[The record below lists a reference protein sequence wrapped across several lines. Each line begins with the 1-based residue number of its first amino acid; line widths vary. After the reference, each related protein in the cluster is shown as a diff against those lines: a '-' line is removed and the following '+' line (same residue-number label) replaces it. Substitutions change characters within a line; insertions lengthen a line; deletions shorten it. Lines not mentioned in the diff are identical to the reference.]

1 MIGREKERKKSE
13 NDACVNKLF
22 FFIPTDFFIDHNFMY
37 MVIRY
42 TSFIKNEGNTS
53 HYDNIEDNNPFTYI
67 CFFVFLSLVTTTGI

>member
-1 MIGREKERKKSE
+1 
-13 NDACVNKLF
+13 
-22 FFIPTDFFIDHNFMY
+22 
-37 MVIRY
+37 VIRY